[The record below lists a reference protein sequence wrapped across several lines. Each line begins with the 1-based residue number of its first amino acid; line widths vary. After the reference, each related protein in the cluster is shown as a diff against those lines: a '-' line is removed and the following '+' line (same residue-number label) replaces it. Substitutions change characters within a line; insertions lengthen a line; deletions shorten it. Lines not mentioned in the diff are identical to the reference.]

1 MFIIVFGVTGSGKTT
16 IGTLLAKELGWQ
28 FYDAD
33 NFHPAANVEKM
44 RQGIPLNDDDRI
56 PWLAKLQALIRSYTD
71 KGENA
76 VLACSALRESY
87 RQYLQAGGEV
97 KFIYLK
103 GDFVLI
109 QQRLNNRRGH
119 YMNPNLLQSQF
130 NTLEEPRPEITVIDI
145 APTPALIV
153 QAIRKELKI

>member
-56 PWLAKLQALIRSYTD
+56 PWLAKLQELIRSYTD

>member
-1 MFIIVFGVTGSGKTT
+1 
-16 IGTLLAKELGWQ
+16 
-28 FYDAD
+28 
-33 NFHPAANVEKM
+33 M

-56 PWLAKLQALIRSYTD
+56 PWLAKLQELIRSYTD